1 MMEKHIDY
9 SGCLACKESSGF
21 TLAEVL
27 ITLAIIGVVAA
38 LSLPTLLQA
47 IAERSSSETQANV
60 AQKITKSMNLMRADG
75 ALEKTYASTDD
86 FVDELSKYL
95 KITTRCDADHIAS
108 CWPSKTV
115 ITKEGKV
122 LDVSKV
128 KTGRN
133 LQIPGN
139 KTGNVGMILADGT
152 ALIMTYNP
160 DAPIIGEGDTVIP
173 STASLPIG
181 FGRYKDYAY
190 TSSVTAGVDFVM
202 DTNGFQG
209 PNSETRDGKYKD
221 IRSFKVAA
229 FSEGCPGEEFDGIGC
244 LYMLPSYGPL
254 DTTLSENKKY
264 DSKFASTNNNWAGA
278 RKGCQDIGMDLPS
291 RSQAESIVKKS
302 KSNSKLYSM
311 IKPGGGCIWSSTE
324 WSIGNNWGYTK
335 SPSVTS
341 GDLCNGDKDKNMHKA
356 LCIGD

>member
-1 MMEKHIDY
+1 MMEKRIDY
-9 SGCLACKESSGF
+9 SECLVCKKSSGF

-108 CWPSKTV
+108 CWPAKTV

-173 STASLPIG
+173 SKASLPIG
-181 FGRYKDYAY
+181 FGRFKDYAY

-209 PNSETRDGKYKD
+209 PNSETREGKYKD

-244 LYMLPSYGPL
+244 LYMLPSYGPI
-254 DTTLSENKKY
+254 DTTLSENRKY
-264 DSKFASTNNNWAGA
+264 DSFQATTNYWAGA

-291 RSQAESIVKKS
+291 RGVAESIITKS
-302 KSNSKLYSM
+302 KKDSKLYSM
-311 IKPGGGCIWSSTE
+311 IKPGGGCIWSSTV
-324 WSIGNNWGYTK
+324 WDNGAGTK

-341 GDLCNGDKDKNMHKA
+341 GQLCNGYKTQNQHKA